1 MKDALPL
8 FLMPASLVV
17 QVYRSLKL
25 IVQQI
30 VRAALNKQFN
40 ITAMSYNICKFVNFK
55 ENFASF

>member
-17 QVYRSLKL
+17 QVYGSLKL

-40 ITAMSYNICKFVNFK
+40 ITAMS
-55 ENFASF
+55 